1 MGILLD
7 KLILISKNNAFKNDD
22 VFRGTLVIPAS
33 VGAGAIYTNSVSF
46 TIPEGVDFQSAFG
59 YFTNYSVRLFQGPPF
74 TSYTDRWWDLNQIQD
89 VFLVTSAGVINGQII
104 QTVSGSVVTITLRIS
119 RQGFS
124 AVTITSSGSIPI
136 SLVAYSLAT

>member
-22 VFRGTLVIPAS
+22 VFRGSLVIPAS
-33 VGAGAIYTNSVSF
+33 VGAGSIYTNSVSF
-46 TIPEGVDFQSAFG
+46 TIPDGVDFQSAFG
-59 YFTNYSVRLFQGPPF
+59 YFTNYSLRIFQGTPF
-74 TSYTDRWWDLNQIQD
+74 TTYVDRWWDLNQIQD
-89 VFLVTSAGVINGQII
+89 VFLITSAGVITGQII
-104 QTVSGSVVTITLRIS
+104 QVVTGGIVTITLRIS
-119 RQGFS
+119 RQGTS